1 MKAYAADHL
10 LGEAGWL
17 SPGYLAVGPDGLIA
31 AAGAAPIA
39 GAERIAGYV
48 LPGMPNLHSH
58 AFHRGLVGW
67 ADRLVPGR
75 AAETLWSWRA
85 TMYRF
90 MLTLH
95 PEDLEAVAAQAYLD
109 MLRGG
114 FTSVA
119 EFHYVHHQP
128 DGRPYAN
135 PAEMSERLVAAARA
149 VGIGLTLAPVLYA
162 AGGIGKPPEDDQ
174 RRFLL
179 DLDGYLGLVEA
190 MRRHVTVAVAP
201 HSLRAVPADLLLG
214 LLAAR
219 PDGPV
224 HIHAAERTEEVEE
237 CRAGLGAAPV
247 EWLLAHAGL
256 DERWTLVHATHITD
270 AERDGLARAG
280 AVAGLCPLTEAN
292 LGDGRFRLRGYHR
305 AGGRFGIGTD
315 ANTLISVADELRML
329 EYGQRL
335 HHRRRNVVVAPG
347 QEATESP
354 GRVLFDSARRG
365 GAQSLAQPVGALAA
379 GRRADLVV
387 LDPAAPALLG
397 QSPRSVLDAWVIS
410 GGMAG
415 GTPVRDVMVGG
426 RWVVRD
432 RRHEAEDSIG
442 ARFTAVMRRHHP

>member
-1 MKAYAADHL
+1 
-10 LGEAGWL
+10 
-17 SPGYLAVGPDGLIA
+17 
-31 AAGAAPIA
+31 
-39 GAERIAGYV
+39 
-48 LPGMPNLHSH
+48 
-58 AFHRGLVGW
+58 
-67 ADRLVPGR
+67 
-75 AAETLWSWRA
+75 
-85 TMYRF
+85 MYRF

-95 PEDLEAVAAQAYLD
+95 PEDLEAEAAQAYLD

-119 EFHYVHHQP
+119 EFHYVHRQP

-135 PAEMSERLVAAARA
+135 PAEMSERIVAAART

-162 AGGIGKPPEDDQ
+162 AGGIGKPPENDQ

-179 DLDGYLGLVEA
+179 DLDGYLGLVET
-190 MRRHVTVAVAP
+190 MRRHVTVTVAP

-256 DERWTLVHATHITD
+256 DERWTLVHATHMTD

-280 AVAGLCPLTEAN
+280 AVAGVCPLTEAN

-305 AGGRFGIGTD
+305 AGGRFGIGSD

-347 QEATESP
+347 DEATESP

-415 GTPVRDVMVGG
+415 GTPVRDVMVAG

-432 RRHEAEDSIG
+432 RRHQAEDSIR

>member
-1 MKAYAADHL
+1 MKAYRADHL
-10 LGEAGWL
+10 LLDAGWL
-17 SPGYLAVGPDGLIA
+17 SPGYLAVTADGLIA
-31 AAGAAPIA
+31 AAGAAPVA
-39 GAERIAGYV
+39 GAEGIAGYV
-48 LPGMPNLHSH
+48 VPGMPNLHSH

-67 ADRLVPGR
+67 ADRLAPGQ
-75 AAETLWSWRA
+75 AVETLWSWRE

-90 MLTLH
+90 MLALE
-95 PEDLEAVAAQAYLD
+95 PEDMEALAAQAYLD
-109 MLRGG
+109 MVRGG

-135 PAEMSERLVAAARA
+135 LAEMSERIVAAARA

-162 AGGIGKPPEDDQ
+162 AGGIGTPPQEDQ

-179 DLDGYLGLVEA
+179 DLDGYLALVET
-190 MRRHVTVAVAP
+190 MRRHGTVAIAP
-201 HSLRAVPADLLLG
+201 HSLRAVPAQLLLG
-214 LLAAR
+214 LLAAA
-219 PDGPV
+219 PEGPV

-247 EWLLAHAGL
+247 EWLLANAGL
-256 DERWTLVHATHITD
+256 DQRWTLVHATHITD
-270 AERDGLARAG
+270 AERAGLARAG

-292 LGDGRFRLRGYHR
+292 LGDGRFRLRGYR
-305 AGGRFGIGTD
+305 RDGGRFGIGSD

-335 HHRRRNVVVAPG
+335 HHRQRNVVVAPG
-347 QEATESP
+347 EEATESP
-354 GRVLFDSARRG
+354 GRVLFDAARRG
-365 GAQSLAQPVGALAA
+365 GAQALAQPVGAIAA

-387 LDPAAPALLG
+387 LDPEAPALLG
-397 QSPRSVLDAWVIS
+397 QTERTALDAWVIS

-415 GTPVRDVMVGG
+415 ASPVRDVMVAG

-432 RRHEAEDSIG
+432 RRHEAEEKIRE
-442 ARFTAVMRRHHP
+442 RFVAVMRRHHR

>member
-1 MKAYAADHL
+1 MTVYRAEHL
-10 LGEAGWL
+10 LAESGWL
-17 SPGYLAVGPDGLIA
+17 SPGYLDVTPDGLICS
-31 AAGAAPIA
+31 AGADPLA
-39 GAERIAGYV
+39 GAEPIAGYV

-67 ADRLVPGR
+67 AERLAPGR
-75 AAETLWSWRA
+75 SVETLWSWRD

-90 MLTLH
+90 MLAIDPGDMETL
-95 PEDLEAVAAQAYLD
+95 AAQAYLD

-114 FTSVA
+114 FTGVA

-135 PAEMSERLVAAARA
+135 PAEMSERIVAAARA

-162 AGGIGKPPEDDQ
+162 AGGIGKPPEEDQ
-174 RRFLL
+174 RRFVL
-179 DLDGYLGLVEA
+179 DLDSYLALIEA
-190 MRRHVTVAVAP
+190 MRRHTTVALAP
-201 HSLRAVPADLLLG
+201 HSLRAVPPDLLLR
-214 LLAAR
+214 LLAQS
-219 PDGPV
+219 PEGPV
-224 HIHAAERTEEVEE
+224 HIHAAERSEEVEE

-247 EWLLAHAGL
+247 EWLLTRAGI
-256 DERWTLVHATHITD
+256 DGRWTLVHATHMTD

-292 LGDGRFRLRGYHR
+292 LGDGRFRLRGYLR
-305 AGGRFGIGTD
+305 AGGRFGIGSD

-335 HHRRRNVVVAPG
+335 HHRMRNVVVTPG
-347 QEATESP
+347 AEATESP
-354 GRVLFDSARRG
+354 GRVLFDGARRG
-365 GAQSLAQPVGALAA
+365 GAQALAQPVGALAP

-387 LDPAAPALLG
+387 LDPEAPALLG
-397 QSPRSVLDAWVIS
+397 QTPGTVLDAWVIS

-415 GTPVRDVMVGG
+415 ATPVRHVMVGG

-432 RRHEAEDSIG
+432 RRHAAEEAIA
-442 ARFTAVMRRHHP
+442 ARFSAVMRRHHS